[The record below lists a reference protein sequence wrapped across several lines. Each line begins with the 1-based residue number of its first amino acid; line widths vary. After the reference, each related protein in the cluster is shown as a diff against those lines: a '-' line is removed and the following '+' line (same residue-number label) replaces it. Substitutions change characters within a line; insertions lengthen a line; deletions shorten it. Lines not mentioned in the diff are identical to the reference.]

1 MASHGEDIAPSF
13 RYSSVLPIEPP
24 LTADAAFC
32 DQVTHALRLLDA
44 LQRGDAGELL
54 AHFMLMSCAAETIM
68 LALSGYQSSH
78 LCGRLEIKTI
88 EDIGRQ
94 AETFGFSVV
103 D

>member
-1 MASHGEDIAPSF
+1 
-13 RYSSVLPIEPP
+13 
-24 LTADAAFC
+24 
-32 DQVTHALRLLDA
+32 
-44 LQRGDAGELL
+44 
-54 AHFMLMSCAAETIM
+54 MSCAAETIM